1 MKRYFTHSG
10 IVLGAIA
17 FFGLSFGVAHAQNPV
32 TAAVGSFFSFSLDT
46 IALIATYPLE
56 MLSAAMA
63 TILSIA
69 GTLLDTTIKLSLDTS
84 WYKGATGPIIT
95 LGWGIVRDFFNL
107 TFIFILLYNG
117 IRIILDLDNTPDA
130 KRIATDVLIAAL
142 LINFS
147 LFFTQLIIDG
157 SNMLAVG
164 LYNSIQTVVNSA
176 GANSV
181 SEAINVVFANQ
192 ALYNMGINA
201 TGGFDRFINVVL
213 RIVFSG
219 ITVYVFLSVSF
230 LFIGRFVAFFL
241 LMITSPIWIA
251 GALIPRL
258 KHYQDEFQ
266 KTLFDQAML
275 APVFLFFLYIILQ
288 VITSDVFVAL
298 SQSGSEVPGGGTNKT
313 GQILVF
319 AILAALLLIA
329 KSEATRLS
337 GEIGKT
343 INGYIG
349 TAAGLAAGGV
359 GLIGG
364 GIARTVASSTFGK
377 KVIGDAVTGTNQ
389 MVGGIGAKVNS
400 VTSRIPLM
408 GKKMQIDVAKN
419 QASVSNVGKA
429 LQEGTYDPRRMTLPG
444 AGKILEATIGAKNLG
459 GLFKKAGIDM
469 GDTKSPAE
477 IERERR
483 KEAEEK
489 IKDSAKKKREE
500 DNKALNIYV
509 TDRSRTSI
517 EIKNA
522 IEGMDKDQFKSI
534 DPKVFAENVHAA
546 RSLSKAQLQKLQENA
561 SVTQADRIAI
571 KNHIVTPPPLP
582 GVALTEAEQF
592 MLTGAG
598 RALWQ

>member
-1 MKRYFTHSG
+1 MKRLFTHSG

-17 FFGLSFGVAHAQNPV
+17 FLGLSFGVAHAQNPV

-84 WYKGATGPIIT
+84 WYKGATAPIIT

-130 KRIATDVLIAAL
+130 KKIATDVLIAAL

-164 LYNSIQTVVNSA
+164 LYNSIQTIVNSA

-219 ITVYVFLSVSF
+219 ITVYVFLSVAF

-288 VITSDVFVAL
+288 IITSDVFVAL
-298 SQSGSEVPGGGTNKT
+298 SQSGSEIPGGGSNKT

-319 AILAALLLIA
+319 AILAALLLVA
-329 KSEATRLS
+329 KSQAKDLAGKIGATVSSYIQKGALAATPLGLAGSAFLARKAVGVAELAGNKLGASGLGQGISNRVTNLS
-337 GEIGKT
+337 GRGGLAGKIGQ
-343 INGYIG
+343 
-349 TAAGLAAGGV
+349 GLAA
-359 GLIGG
+359 
-364 GIARTVASSTFGK
+364 
-377 KVIGDAVTGTNQ
+377 TGR
-389 MVGGIGAKVNS
+389 
-400 VTSRIPLM
+400 VTS
-408 GKKMQIDVAKN
+408 
-419 QASVSNVGKA
+419 KA
-429 LQEGTYDPRRMTLPG
+429 YTTVKENGDLDLRNNSIIR
-444 AGKILEATIGAKNLG
+444 
-459 GLFKKAGIDM
+459 AGINKM
-469 GDTKSPAE
+469 GGKVTSKQDRD
-477 IERERR
+477 REAR
-483 KEAEEK
+483 KEDEEK
-489 IKDSAKKKREE
+489 NKDAAKKKRAE
-500 DNKALNIYV
+500 DNKAL
-509 TDRSRTSI
+509 TDYIMAGGRTFADIQTVVS
-517 EIKNA
+517 
-522 IEGMDKDQFKSI
+522 GLDKEQFTGI
-534 DPKVFAENVHAA
+534 DPKIFVNNAFAAQ
-546 RSLSKAQLQKLQENA
+546 SLETDQLKKLQSNPQI
-561 SVTQADRIAI
+561 TQDDRRAI
-571 KNHIVTPPPLP
+571 KNHII
-582 GVALTEAEQF
+582 
-592 MLTGAG
+592 TGARAG
-598 RALWQ
+598 TQAHNFMTTGPGLALWQ